1 MRDSPLVSIIIPTY
15 NSGRTL
21 NQCLKSVKKQTYE
34 TIEVI
39 VVDRFSEDNTVEV
52 SREHGAKMLF
62 AGPERA
68 AQKNVG
74 ALHANGKFL
83 YFIDSDFLL
92 EPEVVSKCV
101 RRCDCSDALVVCN
114 YSVGNG
120 IWAKSLSLKRNAMD
134 NPLTMAARF
143 IVKEAFFE
151 VGGFDKNLVIGEDV
165 DLHNRLVEMGYRIR
179 KVDAVEWHIGE
190 PEELGAIAK
199 RSYYYG
205 ASIRP
210 YLRKR
215 KGLAIRQLGP
225 LQWKLFTNL
234 LRKPSPYL
242 LSLVVVDIVRYFA
255 GFLGFIGSLL
265 GGFSR
270 NRRIAL
276 KHNFSF
282 V

>member
-1 MRDSPLVSIIIPTY
+1 MRYSPLVSIIIPTY

-21 NQCLKSVKKQTYE
+21 DLCLKSVKKQTYGN
-34 TIEVI
+34 IEVI

-62 AGPERA
+62 AGPERS

-74 ALHANGKFL
+74 ALHAKGKFL

-101 RRCDCSDALVVCN
+101 RWCDCSDALVVCN
-114 YSVGNG
+114 YSVGKG
-120 IWAKSLSLKRNAMD
+120 IWARSLSLKRNVMD

-143 IVKEAFFE
+143 IGKEAFFK
-151 VGGFDKNLVIGEDV
+151 VGGFDENLVIGEDV
-165 DLHNRLVEMGYRIR
+165 DLHHRLAEMGYRIK

-190 PEELGAIAK
+190 PEKLGVIAR

-205 ASIRP
+205 ASIRS

-225 LQWKLFTNL
+225 LQWNLFKNL
-234 LRKPSPYL
+234 LSKPSPYL

-255 GFLGFIGSLL
+255 GFLGFISSYS
-265 GGFSR
+265 GGFFG
-270 NRRIAL
+270 NC
-276 KHNFSF
+276 
-282 V
+282 